1 MFFWTKGPD
10 LSRRATD
17 LEMIDDPA
25 QISRKEWEQVFRE
38 LALVNR
44 WLGGTSACLRAIVP
58 FLSTGLKREPVLIAD
73 VGSGSGDI
81 LCSLAARSLNRHND
95 LHMLAID
102 VNPEVCR
109 LASKQAKVW
118 PEINVVC
125 ADVENLSF
133 VKNRF
138 DIILCSAFLHHFCDH
153 KFVQIINCLRECTTR
168 GIIINDL
175 HRHPV
180 AYWSIR
186 FSLPLVFPVP
196 QLFGTT
202 VLFQCRRASQE
213 RNLSISW
220 SLLDVVTFVSGGG
233 GPFDGLLQLGNR
245 AFRSSGFSFCFLNN
259 PC

>member
-1 MFFWTKGPD
+1 MLFWSKGPD
-10 LSRRATD
+10 LKRRATD
-17 LEMIDDPA
+17 LEMIDEPA
-25 QISRKEWEQVFRE
+25 QIPRKEMEQVFRE

-73 VGSGSGDI
+73 VGAGSGDI
-81 LCSLAARSLNRHND
+81 LCALAARSLNRHND

-118 PEINVVC
+118 PEISVVC

-138 DIILCSAFLHHFCDH
+138 DIVLCSAFLHHFCDH
-153 KFVQIINCLRECTTR
+153 KLVKIINCLRECTTR
-168 GIIINDL
+168 AIIINDL

-186 FSLPLVFPVP
+186 FLCRLFSRSKAVRNDGPLSVQKGFTRKELV
-196 QLFGTT
+196 
-202 VLFQCRRASQE
+202 
-213 RNLSISW
+213 NLLESAGCCDFCISW
-220 SLLDVVTFVSGGG
+220 RWAFRWVVTI
-233 GPFDGLLQLGNR
+233 R
-245 AFRSSGFSFCFLNN
+245 K
-259 PC
+259 